1 MDRTRLVKTSKFL
14 SKHLRH
20 DPGGLGLK
28 LEEGGW
34 VLVDDLLKACDRKG
48 MRLNRAE
55 LDAVVAGND
64 KQRFSF
70 DAKGTR
76 IRANQGHSVVVDLQL
91 EAVAPPSLLYHG
103 TGHVTADAIEQDG
116 LRKMRRH
123 HVHLST
129 DLPTATQV
137 GARHGK
143 PVIFEVDS
151 AGMHRD
157 GFEFFCS
164 ENGVWLVDE
173 VPPKY
178 LRRTP

>member
-1 MDRTRLVKTSKFL
+1 MDRARIIRTSKFL

-20 DPGGLGLK
+20 DPKGLGLT
-28 LEEGGW
+28 LQTGGW
-34 VLVDDLLKACDRKG
+34 VAVNDLLAACQRTG
-48 MRLNRAE
+48 FHISRAD
-55 LDAVVAGND
+55 LDTVVAEND
-64 KQRFSF
+64 KQRFAY
-70 DAKGTR
+70 DATGTR
-76 IRANQGHSVVVDLQL
+76 IRANQGHSVEVDLQL
-91 EAVAPPSLLYHG
+91 EVVAPPPILYHG
-103 TGHVTADAIEQDG
+103 TGHVTADAIERDG

-129 DLPTATQV
+129 DVPTALRV

-151 AGMHRD
+151 AGMQRD
-157 GFEFFCS
+157 GFKFFCS

>member
-1 MDRTRLVKTSKFL
+1 MDRAQLVKTSKFL

-20 DPGGLGLK
+20 DPRGLGLT

-34 VLVDDLLKACDRKG
+34 VRVDDLLKACDRKG
-48 MRLNRAE
+48 MRLSRAD
-55 LDAVVAGND
+55 LDRVVADND

-76 IRANQGHSVVVDLQL
+76 IRANQGHSVQVDLQL

-103 TGHVTADAIEQDG
+103 TGHGTADAIEQDG

-129 DLPTATQV
+129 DVATATQV